1 MMKLFE
7 QFNQVGVTVL
17 IASHELHMI
26 KHMKKR
32 IIILNKGRI
41 TNDSEISEEVVKN

>member
-17 IASHELHMI
+17 IASHELDMI
-26 KHMKKR
+26 KHMNKR
-32 IIILNKGRI
+32 IIILDDGRI
-41 TNDSEISEEVVKN
+41 LDMGDDNKKFINH